1 MNARVPRARARGS
14 DVDARFS
21 RSARRDSSR
30 WAFLSFLL
38 CALLALP
45 RVAFADDPEISAT
58 VDTQRLGVGEILRLS
73 VHVASTHGQPTH
85 PSPGNT
91 PGFTVVG
98 NSSSPS
104 QQVTI
109 TNGRMTSQR
118 GLDVSWSLRAE
129 KVGTWSV
136 GPISVQVGG
145 QSYRAGPVRI
155 VVMPAGQAPPR
166 ANPDPFDPFGG
177 SGSFDPFRN
186 LLDSLNGQPSG
197 RYPNDPKLA
206 MDAPRGTV
214 AFLHATADVTNVVV
228 GQQVTVSMYLYSD
241 PNARDPGMVDV
252 HEATA
257 ADFVKRTL
265 FEDDSS
271 EHATSRAMVGDRPYN
286 VRLLRKWALFPI
298 KAGDL
303 TVSPMDLTLQRNRA
317 TGDPTRESET
327 LLIHVTEPPTEHR
340 PPGYMLGDVGNFTL
354 SADVTP
360 RDIEED
366 GALGVTLTL
375 SGTGNLP
382 AMITPPAQA
391 GIEWLPPEVHEK
403 VGATQADHFGG
414 SRTFAYVVRIHRAGD
429 VSLGLIHIP
438 FWDPSAK
445 RYDVARANLGTVT
458 VHPRT
463 TPKAAADQ
471 APDPFAALPE
481 VRGQMGGTRAPA
493 GHLAEDRPVLF
504 WLLLSLTPLSF
515 FAFAGIASTVKAVR
529 ERAEVR
535 AASPETDLKAKVSAA
550 ERASRAEDARAIS
563 AATARVIEAA
573 TLTYAEVN
581 VRDARGSEA
590 TQRLLDAGV
599 DEALA
604 KQVFGLL
611 ADCEAARFSPD
622 APPLSEARSR
632 WGAAKETVKALRRNA

>member
-1 MNARVPRARARGS
+1 MT
-14 DVDARFS
+14 
-21 RSARRDSSR
+21 
-30 WAFLSFLL
+30 LI
-38 CALLALP
+38 P
-45 RVAFADDPEISAT
+45 RVALADDPEISAT
-58 VDTQRLGVGEILRLS
+58 VDTQRLAVGEILRLS
-73 VHVASTHGQPTH
+73 LHVVSSHGQPGH
-85 PSPGNT
+85 ALPGNSA
-91 PGFTVVG
+91 GFTVVG
-98 NSSSPS
+98 NSSGPS

-109 TNGRMTSQR
+109 TNGRMVSQR

-129 KVGTWSV
+129 KVGTWNV
-136 GPISVQVGG
+136 GPVSVQVGS
-145 QSYRAGPVRI
+145 QTYRAGPVRI
-155 VVMPAGQAPPR
+155 VVVARGQSSPR
-166 ANPDPFDPFGG
+166 SAPDPLDPFGG
-177 SGSFDPFRN
+177 GGGFDPFRS
-186 LLDSLNGQPSG
+186 LLDSLNGQPSP
-197 RYPNDPKLA
+197 RYPTDPKLA
-206 MDAPRGTV
+206 LDAPRGTV
-214 AFLHATADVTNVVV
+214 AFLHATTDVTSVVV

-271 EHATSRAMVGDRPYN
+271 DRNTSRAMVGDRVYN

-298 KAGDL
+298 KTGDL
-303 TVSPMDLTLQRNRA
+303 IVTPMDLTLQRNRA
-317 TGDPTRESET
+317 TGDPTRESEE
-327 LLIHVTEPPTEHR
+327 LIIHVTEPPTDHR
-340 PPGYMLGDVGNFTL
+340 PPGYMLGDVGSFAL

-403 VGATQADHFGG
+403 VGATQGDHFGG

-429 VSLGLIHIP
+429 VSLGMIRIP
-438 FWDPSAK
+438 FWDPGTK

-458 VHPRT
+458 VHAGT

-493 GHLAEDRPVLF
+493 GHVAEDRPMLF
-504 WLLLSLTPLSF
+504 WLGLSATPLSF
-515 FAFAGIASTVKAVR
+515 FVFAGVAGAVR
-529 ERAEVR
+529 TVRARAEVR
-535 AASPETDLKAKVSAA
+535 AASPETDLKAKLAAA
-550 ERASRAEDARAIS
+550 ERAARADDARAIS
-563 AATARVIEAA
+563 AATARVLEAA
-573 TLTYAEVN
+573 AVMYAEVN

-590 TQRLLDAGV
+590 EQRLLDAGV
-599 DEALA
+599 DEEIA
-604 KQVFGLL
+604 KKVLGLL

-622 APPLSEARSR
+622 APPLSGARER
-632 WGAAKETVKALRRNA
+632 WTAAKQTVQLLRRSA